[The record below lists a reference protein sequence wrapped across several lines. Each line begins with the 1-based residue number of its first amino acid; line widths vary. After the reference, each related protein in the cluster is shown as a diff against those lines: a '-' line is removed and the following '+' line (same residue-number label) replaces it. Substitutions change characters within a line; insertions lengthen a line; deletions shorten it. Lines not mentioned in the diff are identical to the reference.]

1 MSELGRMKVLNA
13 KPVNLDG
20 FSVADADLGLI
31 AMRSPQDPSPSL
43 VVRDGEVLELDGKS
57 VAEFDVI
64 DEFIARYGI
73 DLAVADE
80 AMALDDAVLARMAV
94 DVNVP
99 RAEVVRLIGG
109 TTPAK
114 LAHVVALLSPVE
126 MQMAMTKLRARRT
139 PSNQAHVTNQL
150 DDPLLIAADAASAVA
165 YGFREVETT
174 VPVLGDAP
182 SNAVA
187 LLIGSQVGTPGA
199 MAQCSIEEALELRL
213 GLRGLT
219 SYAETISIYGT
230 EQVFVDGDDTP
241 FSKAILTS
249 AYASRGLKMRVTS
262 GGGAEVLM
270 GAAERCSI
278 LYLESRCVSLA
289 RALGSQGVQN
299 GGIDG
304 VGVVA
309 SVPEGMKELLA
320 ENLMVMMRDLE
331 SCAGND
337 NLISESDIRRS
348 AHTLPVLLA
357 GADFVFSGFGSIPRY
372 DNAFALSNFNSDDM
386 DDFLV
391 LQRDWGADGGLR
403 TVSAD

>member
-1 MSELGRMKVLNA
+1 MADELGRFRVLNA

-20 FSVADADLGLI
+20 FSVPDAELGLV
-31 AMRSPQDPSPSL
+31 AMSSPYDPSPSL
-43 VVRDGEVLELDGKS
+43 VVASTADGGKEIVELDGKPAS
-57 VAEFDVI
+57 EFDVI

-73 DLAVADE
+73 DLASRTRRWARPTST
-80 AMALDDAVLARMAV
+80 LARMAV
-94 DVNVP
+94 DLNVP

-114 LAHVVALLSPVE
+114 LARVVALMSPVE
-126 MQMAMTKLRARRT
+126 MQMAMAKMRARRT

-187 LLIGSQVGTPGA
+187 LLIGCQVGSPGA

-270 GAAERCSI
+270 GAAEKCSI

-357 GADFVFSGFGSIPRY
+357 GADFIFSGFGSIPRLRQRVR
-372 DNAFALSNFNSDDM
+372 A
-386 DDFLV
+386 V
-391 LQRDWGADGGLR
+391 ELQLRRYGRLPGPATGLGC
-403 TVSAD
+403 

>member
-1 MSELGRMKVLNA
+1 MPEELGRFRVLDS

-20 FSVADADLGLI
+20 FSVADPELGLV
-31 AMRSPQDPSPSL
+31 AMRSPHDPAPSL
-43 VVRDGEVLELDGKS
+43 TIRGGEVVELDGKG
-57 VAEFDVI
+57 AGEFDVI

-73 DLAVADE
+73 DLDVAEE

-114 LAHVVALLSPVE
+114 LARVMAVMTPVE
-126 MQMAMTKLRARRT
+126 MQQAMAKMRARRT

-262 GGGAEVLM
+262 GGGA
-270 GAAERCSI
+270 
-278 LYLESRCVSLA
+278 
-289 RALGSQGVQN
+289 
-299 GGIDG
+299 
-304 VGVVA
+304 
-309 SVPEGMKELLA
+309 
-320 ENLMVMMRDLE
+320 
-331 SCAGND
+331 
-337 NLISESDIRRS
+337 
-348 AHTLPVLLA
+348 
-357 GADFVFSGFGSIPRY
+357 
-372 DNAFALSNFNSDDM
+372 
-386 DDFLV
+386 
-391 LQRDWGADGGLR
+391 
-403 TVSAD
+403 